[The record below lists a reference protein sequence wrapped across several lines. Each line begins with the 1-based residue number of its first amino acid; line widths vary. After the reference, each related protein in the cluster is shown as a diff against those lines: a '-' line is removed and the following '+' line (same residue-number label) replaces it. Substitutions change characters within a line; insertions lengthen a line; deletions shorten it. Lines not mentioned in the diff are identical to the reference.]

1 MANLET
7 LSPPLGRVNDK
18 TPGWMKKND
27 PGRLPSLAI
36 VRDPGRRIRQAV
48 RGESRV

>member
-7 LSPPLGRVNDK
+7 LSPPLGRGIDK